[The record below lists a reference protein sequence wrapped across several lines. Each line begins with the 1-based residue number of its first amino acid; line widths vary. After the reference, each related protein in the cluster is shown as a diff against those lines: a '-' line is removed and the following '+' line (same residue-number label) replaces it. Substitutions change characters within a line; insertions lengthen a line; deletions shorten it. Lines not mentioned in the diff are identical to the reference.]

1 MKSPNGGAARRAAVP
16 PRAEVAAT
24 NGEAAPTSAGPG
36 ASVTAP
42 AAEPRLLAGQVG
54 AEVAA
59 ALSSALERVEQL
71 ARTGRIGRHSLQ
83 ALQDEIHRARDV
95 AMLGQQVSRL
105 AAGHVR
111 QAPETLELPQ
121 LLREA
126 LSQRLDAVASRGIE
140 LRQVLQPA
148 TVSADPSL
156 LFALLLSLLDWA
168 IEHCRSQTVSLH
180 TGLNPW
186 PVHAVLECRFTW
198 CPPDRLA
205 PEAELAYEVERLE
218 RGDDP
223 SHLDTVAWRLVEQA
237 ARAMGVSLT
246 REDTASQ
253 VRLRLAFPEAPRRWP
268 RLVESLAD
276 VDDGAARLHAQPL
289 AGLRLLVFAQ
299 RTDVRHVV
307 HEATV
312 PTGLMVDFV
321 ATLAELRECALQA
334 PPDVLLVDHRNSEV
348 DRVLAEVHAGG
359 RGPVLVHVA
368 EAFRGVELS
377 SSGRF
382 EIVRVSRDTAVRDL
396 PAALGYA
403 LNR

>member
-1 MKSPNGGAARRAAVP
+1 MTMSNRGAQHRAASSDRGPVDLGHARRAPLAGATP
-16 PRAEVAAT
+16 QAAE
-24 NGEAAPTSAGPG
+24 SAG
-36 ASVTAP
+36 
-42 AAEPRLLAGQVG
+42 EPRLLAGQVG

-59 ALSSALERVEQL
+59 ALSSALERLEQL
-71 ARTGRIGRHSLQ
+71 TRTGRIARHSLQ
-83 ALQDEIHRARDV
+83 ALHDEIHRARQV

-126 LSQRLDAVASRGIE
+126 LAQRADAMAARGLE

-168 IEHCRSQTVSLH
+168 FEHCRSQTVSLH
-180 TGLNPW
+180 TGLQPW
-186 PVHAVLECRFTW
+186 PEQAVLECRFTW

-205 PEAELAYEVERLE
+205 PDAELAYEVDRLE

-237 ARAMGVSLT
+237 AQAMSVTLARA
-246 REDTASQ
+246 DTASQ
-253 VRLRLAFPEAPRRWP
+253 VRLRLLFPESPRRWP
-268 RLVESLAD
+268 RLVDALAE
-276 VDDGAARLHAQPL
+276 VDDGLSRLRSQPL
-289 AGLRLLVFAQ
+289 AGLRVLVHAQ
-299 RTDVRHVV
+299 RPDVRHVV
-307 HEATV
+307 HEALQ
-312 PTGLMVDFV
+312 PAGLLVDFV
-321 ATLAELRECALQA
+321 ATLADLRECALQA
-334 PPDVLLVDHRNSEV
+334 PPDVLLIDERGSEV
-348 DRVLAEVHAGG
+348 DRVLAEVKAGAS
-359 RGPVLVHVA
+359 GPVLVHVA